1 MTGFPMSQTVVFLI
15 RTFVADIKT
24 LAKEQRNTLAE
35 VINKMN
41 DEEISYK
48 GLDKDKIISYIS
60 L

>member
-1 MTGFPMSQTVVFLI
+1 MTQTVVFLI

-24 LAKEQRNTLAE
+24 LPKEQRNTLAE

>member
-1 MTGFPMSQTVVFLI
+1 MKKTALVTLFFIFSSFYLI
-15 RTFVADIKT
+15 AQEK
-24 LAKEQRNTLAE
+24 E

-48 GLDKDKIISYIS
+48 GLDKEKIISYIS